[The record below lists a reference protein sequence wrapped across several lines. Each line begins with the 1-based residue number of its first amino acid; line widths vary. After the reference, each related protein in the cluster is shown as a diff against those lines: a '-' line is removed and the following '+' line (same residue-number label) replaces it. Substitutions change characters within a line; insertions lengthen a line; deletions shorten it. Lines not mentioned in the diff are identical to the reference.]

1 MAAKGI
7 QQAFPEPW
15 SSLAAVWVCS
25 NESNASHSRPALGE
39 VMLLNASWLCALQ
52 GPEINSASVYQ
63 VEIRPK
69 EIQNNKVGLVG
80 GIEREN

>member
-1 MAAKGI
+1 
-7 QQAFPEPW
+7 
-15 SSLAAVWVCS
+15 
-25 NESNASHSRPALGE
+25 
-39 VMLLNASWLCALQ
+39 MLLNAPWLCALQ

-80 GIEREN
+80 GIEGELTVWYENREGNFEQVKQEQGPEGSESLSNVAMWHGRAG